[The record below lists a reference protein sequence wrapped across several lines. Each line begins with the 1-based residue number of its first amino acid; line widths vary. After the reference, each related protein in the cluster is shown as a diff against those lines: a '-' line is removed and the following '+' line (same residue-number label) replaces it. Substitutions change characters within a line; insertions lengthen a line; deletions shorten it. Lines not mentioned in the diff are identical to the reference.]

1 MVNGYKHLFPRAAQG
16 VYLDSAA
23 EGLLAPGV
31 NTALAQYYEDKQLGT
46 PGRKRFHAV
55 EQESRTLVAELLR
68 TDPQHICF
76 LPSASDSLLALMN
89 SLHWEAGDEVVITD
103 LEFPSNIIPWLR
115 LRKEG
120 VKVTVVKSVRGELRL
135 EDILASLTPRTKLVP
150 LTLVSYKTGAYFEHV
165 EALASEVHRTNAIL
179 AIDATQ
185 ALGRLPVDVEGVDY
199 LFCSSFKWLM
209 STHGLGLTYVSPRL
223 RDRLDPRGIG
233 WYSVT
238 DCFTEDRF
246 ERYELKPG
254 AGCMAAGMPNFP
266 AIYALRVSLRFLREI
281 GVEAICDR
289 LVPVME
295 RLHEGAA
302 SMGVSMLMPERQ
314 KHVSGIVAFEHPD
327 AARVGAALEERGI
340 VVWAGDGRVRAS
352 AHLYNDLSDVEIFLG
367 ALKDILR
374 QGSI

>member
-1 MVNGYKHLFPRAAQG
+1 
-16 VYLDSAA
+16 
-23 EGLLAPGV
+23 
-31 NTALAQYYEDKQLGT
+31 
-46 PGRKRFHAV
+46 
-55 EQESRTLVAELLR
+55 
-68 TDPQHICF
+68 
-76 LPSASDSLLALMN
+76 
-89 SLHWEAGDEVVITD
+89 
-103 LEFPSNIIPWLR
+103 
-115 LRKEG
+115 
-120 VKVTVVKSVRGELRL
+120 
-135 EDILASLTPRTKLVP
+135 
-150 LTLVSYKTGAYFEHV
+150 
-165 EALASEVHRTNAIL
+165 
-179 AIDATQ
+179 
-185 ALGRLPVDVEGVDY
+185 
-199 LFCSSFKWLM
+199 
-209 STHGLGLTYVSPRL
+209 
-223 RDRLDPRGIG
+223 
-233 WYSVT
+233 
-238 DCFTEDRF
+238 
-246 ERYELKPG
+246 
-254 AGCMAAGMPNFP
+254 MAAGMPNFP